1 MTVYLCS
8 TQPDIFRFLAN
19 KIEKLGH
26 SCLLFSDYTNLK
38 NTLIK
43 SNYLPDLVLIDYM
56 AENHLLT
63 TNPYEKLDKDK
74 TYLPLIFYND
84 PCIAKGARAAVWA
97 DIIRNFCNKD
107 YLPEGK
113 YVPKEET
120 IETVLKIVA
129 DFVESD
135 QFSPYIYL
143 MQKPEPFPESF
154 TTDFLYE
161 KFTYNKN
168 HYKSIDGF
176 KSESKLPESLYL
188 LLQIFF
194 DHKDDILTIYDLI
207 LLYSEKKKQVSQTS
221 LKVMLSNLRSY
232 FKKYP
237 EFNYRLDHNEKGYKF
252 SIG

>member
-26 SCLLFSDYTNLK
+26 FCLLFTDYTNMQ
-38 NTLIK
+38 NTLLK

-56 AENHLLT
+56 TENHLLT
-63 TNPYEKLDKDK
+63 TNPYEKIDKDK
-74 TYLPLIFYND
+74 LYLPLIFYND
-84 PCIAKGARAAVWA
+84 PCIAKGARASVWA
-97 DIIRNFCNKD
+97 DIVKNCCNKD

-113 YVPKEET
+113 YIPTEKAMNE
-120 IETVLKIVA
+120 VLELVA
-129 DFVESD
+129 DFVESE

-143 MQKPEPFPESF
+143 MQKPLPFPESF

-168 HYKSIDGF
+168 HYKTIDGF
-176 KSESKLPESLYL
+176 QKETNLPENLFI

-194 DHKDDILTIYDLI
+194 DHKDDLLSIVDLI
-207 LLYSEKKKQVSQTS
+207 ELYTEKKSRITQAS

-232 FKKYP
+232 FKRYP
-237 EFNYRLDHNEKGYKF
+237 EFNYRLEHNAKGYKF
-252 SIG
+252 SIV